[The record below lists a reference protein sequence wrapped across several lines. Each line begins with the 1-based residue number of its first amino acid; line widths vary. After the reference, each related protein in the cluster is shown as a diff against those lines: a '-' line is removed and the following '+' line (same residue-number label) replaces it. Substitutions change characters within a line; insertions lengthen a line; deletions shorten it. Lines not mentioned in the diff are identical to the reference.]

1 MPVLNDFVCRLS
13 VNFNFSSVVTG
24 EYSRRLSPAPHGV
37 CARWRLC
44 VSRYARCS
52 PPQQPVYPNRQG
64 SEIATKTFLMKNLN
78 PRFVIYVFILIV
90 LLPASVNRMQG
101 SVGASK
107 AGRSRNLVAPI
118 EAGNVLKMLECT
130 FFFFVQQG

>member
-1 MPVLNDFVCRLS
+1 
-13 VNFNFSSVVTG
+13 
-24 EYSRRLSPAPHGV
+24 
-37 CARWRLC
+37 
-44 VSRYARCS
+44 
-52 PPQQPVYPNRQG
+52 
-64 SEIATKTFLMKNLN
+64 MKNLN

-118 EAGNVLKMLECT
+118 EAENVLKMMECT
-130 FFFFVQQG
+130 FFFIRATGLNVYSRLESLALKLKNSMTIFKLLS